1 MDTDRLHEPS
11 TDGRER
17 VVVVGLVATPP
28 DHPARIVDL
37 LSGELAELLSTHVD
51 RRVRWE
57 VRSDWGAVAP
67 RRDAGL
73 GALLDDVAQRRETAG
88 WDITICLTD
97 LPLHVSRL
105 PLVAHYSLRRR
116 IGLVSLP
123 ALGLGQVT
131 AARAAVLGLVEGLAV
146 ALVDDRSR
154 PREEG
159 VGRLVESVA
168 PVRRV
173 VDDADDGEIGFVSSR
188 ITGGMRLLAGMVRA
202 NRPGRA
208 LLGLSKLVVGA
219 FGTAAF
225 ALTTNTIWQMGAA
238 LDGPRLTLI
247 MLLSLVGLVVW
258 LIVAHDLWE
267 RASGETPR
275 ELARLFNAAPPSPWA
290 SRPASP
296 TWCCSPE
303 PSPRPRSSSTRP
315 CCPRAWAGRSA
326 RPTTRCSR
334 GSSPRWPRWA
344 APSAPVS
351 RTRTACAP
359 PPTAT
364 TRHPPAGATTP
375 RRTADRAARSGAVG
389 VRTLRGPH
397 RRAPVSR
404 SGRRASSRPATAIR
418 C

>member
-1 MDTDRLHEPS
+1 MDTDHLHEPS

-73 GALLDDVAQRRETAG
+73 GALLDDVAERRETAG

-116 IGLVSLP
+116 VGLVSLP

-225 ALTTNTIWQMGAA
+225 GLTTNTIWQMGAA

-247 MLLSLVGLVVW
+247 MLLSLGGLVVW

-267 RASGETPR
+267 RASGDTPR
-275 ELARLFNAAPPSPWA
+275 ELARLFNAGTALTLGLATCVSYLVLFAGTVTAAALLIDPTVLSQ
-290 SRPASP
+290 SLGRPVGPADYAVL
-296 TWCCSPE
+296 
-303 PSPRPRSSSTRP
+303 
-315 CCPRAWAGRSA
+315 AWIITSL
-326 RPTTRCSR
+326 
-334 GSSPRWPRWA
+334 
-344 APSAPVS
+344 
-351 RTRTACAP
+351 
-359 PPTAT
+359 AT
-364 TRHPPAGATTP
+364 VG
-375 RRTADRAARSGAVG
+375 GAVG
-389 VRTLRGPH
+389 SGLEDEDSVRTAAYGYHPT
-397 RRAPVSR
+397 PT
-404 SGRRASSRPATAIR
+404 GRRDDTAQDGRPGGP
-418 C
+418 